1 MSKSRLAR
9 ATGRCLWATVTW
21 AFIMITAN
29 GATRSEAQTRKIVG
43 LGAATCPH
51 FNADVATTPAIR
63 RDYLAWAQGYMSG
76 ILLGRPA
83 GVDDGLDLSP
93 PGFSLLN
100 QLKFLE
106 DYCAGNA
113 SMDFSDAVE
122 ALYKRLRME
131 GKT

>member
-1 MSKSRLAR
+1 MAR
-9 ATGRCLWATVTW
+9 AACRYLWATVTC
-21 AFIMITAN
+21 AFVLMATN
-29 GATRSEAQTRKIVG
+29 GTTRSEAQTRKVVG
-43 LGAATCPH
+43 LGATTCQN
-51 FNADVATTPAIR
+51 FNAEVATNPASR

-76 ILLGRPA
+76 ILLSRPA

-93 PGFSLLN
+93 PTFSLLN

-113 SMDFSDAVE
+113 SMDFGDAVE
-122 ALYKRLRME
+122 ALYKRLRRE